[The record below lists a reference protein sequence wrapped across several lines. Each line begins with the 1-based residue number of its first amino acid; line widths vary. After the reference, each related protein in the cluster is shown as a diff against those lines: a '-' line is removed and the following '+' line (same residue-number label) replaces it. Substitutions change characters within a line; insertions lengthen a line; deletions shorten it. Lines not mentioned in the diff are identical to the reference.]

1 MINLILFRVL
11 AKSSEG
17 RFGFICLP
25 LKPCFWTIVEPEEM
39 SASDDRIQD
48 NTKPTLLR
56 RLLHAECSLSSSPAF
71 VFKPH
76 LQNFHNKVIHAHL
89 RKCHQ
94 LSEQERLVQL
104 RHEATVNFS
113 ARPPIPLIFY
123 FLHQLAAWHIIY
135 NHAYLDFVS

>member
-25 LKPCFWTIVEPEEM
+25 LKPCFWTIVEPEET
-39 SASDDRIQD
+39 SALDDCIQD

>member
-17 RFGFICLP
+17 RCGFICLP
-25 LKPCFWTIVEPEEM
+25 LKPCFWTIMEPEET
-39 SASDDRIQD
+39 SALDDRIQD
-48 NTKPTLLR
+48 NKKPTLLR
-56 RLLHAECSLSSSPAF
+56 RLLHAECSLPSSAAF

-76 LQNFHNKVIHAHL
+76 LKNFHNKVTHAHL
-89 RKCHQ
+89 RKCRQ
-94 LSEQERLVQL
+94 LRGQGKLVQL

-113 ARPPIPLIFY
+113 VSPPIPLIFY